1 MCGTCADCVKWMDKM
16 AEPDSSVRDVVP
28 ALLRRIRLKVT
39 VIARVFRRG
48 QEIAGVGVIAEF
60 IGDF

>member
-1 MCGTCADCVKWMDKM
+1 M

>member
-1 MCGTCADCVKWMDKM
+1 MDKM
-16 AEPDSSVRDVVP
+16 AEPDSSVDSSDHRDVVP

>member
-1 MCGTCADCVKWMDKM
+1 MDKM
-16 AEPDSSVRDVVP
+16 AEPAEADSSVASGDPRDVVP